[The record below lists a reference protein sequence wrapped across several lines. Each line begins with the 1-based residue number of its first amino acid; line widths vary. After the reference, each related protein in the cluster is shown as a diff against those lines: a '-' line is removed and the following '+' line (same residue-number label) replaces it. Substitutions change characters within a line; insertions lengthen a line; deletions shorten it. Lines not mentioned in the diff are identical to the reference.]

1 MKEDKV
7 GSDGNNKVQNP
18 GEMLQGKSAPR
29 SQSEE
34 EEDQEELVVGRAK
47 RKVSQTKTQKQE
59 SGDIDTKKQRGIVIV
74 ALDKTTL

>member
-34 EEDQEELVVGRAK
+34 EEDQEELVVGRAMYCNKEKSEPDKDTEAGEWRYRHKETK
-47 RKVSQTKTQKQE
+47 RYSYCNT
-59 SGDIDTKKQRGIVIV
+59 G
-74 ALDKTTL
+74 

>member
-1 MKEDKV
+1 M